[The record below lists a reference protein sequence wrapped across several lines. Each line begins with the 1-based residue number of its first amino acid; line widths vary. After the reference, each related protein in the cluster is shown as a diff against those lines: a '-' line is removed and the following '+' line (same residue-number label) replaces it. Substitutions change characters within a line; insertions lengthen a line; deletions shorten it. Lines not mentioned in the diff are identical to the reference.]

1 MRRVGERKV
10 AASYP
15 GRSVRL
21 SERTRA
27 VERRCEGRAEV
38 SRGHSSPANWDEGPN
53 VVRWRG
59 AKASMSAGGPDKKA
73 ERAGAGRE
81 ASAGSGEGGGTAGQ
95 GLTAAKE
102 HSPPGAMGLMEQVVG
117 RENLREALRRVES
130 NQGAPGVDGMAVCA
144 LRG

>member
-1 MRRVGERKV
+1 MRRVGGRKV

-21 SERTRA
+21 AERSSA
-27 VERRCEGRAEV
+27 VERRCEGGAEV

-73 ERAGAGRE
+73 ERAGAARKV
-81 ASAGSGEGGGTAGQ
+81 SAGSGEDKGTGGE
-95 GLTAAKE
+95 GLT
-102 HSPPGAMGLMEQVVG
+102 GG
-117 RENLREALRRVES
+117 
-130 NQGAPGVDGMAVCA
+130 
-144 LRG
+144 